1 MNFIKSIFSNKV
13 GNEDPI
19 RNNKFRNFLRGAAE
33 TTIGGFDGAV
43 QGLTGIDLI
52 GEDYFE
58 TKSGNFTN
66 QLTKNVAP
74 MLAGAAAGAIGGPAA
89 GKLVY
94 GATNALGN
102 ANYMDPL
109 VSEFGAS
116 VMSPKL
122 YNIEK
127 GELIVDPTTGDIIED
142 LDSPKYQPHSKNKS
156 KEHPGN
162 FISPPEGSVIIPKK
176 DADLYRKNKE
186 VRMGIIRNVN
196 NLFQERMAYGVDS
209 NGNRVEYSKL
219 PEAPVARGGMP
230 TGTRQ
235 GPLGPM
241 YINYGEEIDPSQITS
256 DSLDMGTQ
264 LHLGRL
270 PIAGSPTQQFVLP
283 TAGLNNLP
291 AMANVPKPN
300 DPRFISTRDM
310 TNQDMAMLDFQ
321 KRVNNPVVP
330 SIEDSDSMWT
340 PGNITGMI
348 GAGISGIGPLAT
360 TLARGVDRDEVNTYT
375 NVGDRAARTVQSTMG
390 RTRDEILRANKA
402 NINAGLNTNRTSS
415 GSFSN
420 MTARNQALLNDAN
433 INMSRNALQ
442 ADLSE
447 ANALS
452 GIYANADAMKAQG
465 EERRQDRLDRNID
478 NYYSNISSNLSNLGV
493 NVQGAGR
500 ELNKQQSNTV
510 RLEVLKSISP
520 YFDVDKDG
528 NFTFKGK
535 PLK

>member
-1 MNFIKSIFSNKV
+1 
-13 GNEDPI
+13 
-19 RNNKFRNFLRGAAE
+19 
-33 TTIGGFDGAV
+33 
-43 QGLTGIDLI
+43 
-52 GEDYFE
+52 
-58 TKSGNFTN
+58 
-66 QLTKNVAP
+66 
-74 MLAGAAAGAIGGPAA
+74 
-89 GKLVY
+89 
-94 GATNALGN
+94 
-102 ANYMDPL
+102 
-109 VSEFGAS
+109 
-116 VMSPKL
+116 
-122 YNIEK
+122 
-127 GELIVDPTTGDIIED
+127 
-142 LDSPKYQPHSKNKS
+142 
-156 KEHPGN
+156 
-162 FISPPEGSVIIPKK
+162 
-176 DADLYRKNKE
+176 
-186 VRMGIIRNVN
+186 
-196 NLFQERMAYGVDS
+196 MAYGVDS

-219 PEAPVARGGMP
+219 PEAPVAQAGYVIPDPMMDPNLNLNDFLAGINPDIPAVNQVYPMTNVGSGFNTAP
-230 TGTRQ
+230 TYSNT
-235 GPLGPM
+235 
-241 YINYGEEIDPSQITS
+241 
-256 DSLDMGTQ
+256 LDMGTPIQ
-264 LHLGRL
+264 LGG
-270 PIAGSPTQQFVLP
+270 PKISSPTANFVVP

-321 KRVNNPVVP
+321 KRVNNPVVT
-330 SIEDSDSMWT
+330 STEDSDSMWT